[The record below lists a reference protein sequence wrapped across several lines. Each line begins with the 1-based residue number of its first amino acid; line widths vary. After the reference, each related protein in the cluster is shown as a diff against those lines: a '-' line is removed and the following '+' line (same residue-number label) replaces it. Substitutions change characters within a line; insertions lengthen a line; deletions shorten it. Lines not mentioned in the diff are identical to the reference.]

1 MGYWFLRWS
10 AMSEPANCAGCG
22 RPTQSHSVAID
33 VSDVD
38 RVGLPTL
45 AGVVCHRCWI
55 GETEATPAIG
65 SIDEKH
71 RLRAALDADRL
82 VAVDTPVEAID
93 GE

>member
-1 MGYWFLRWS
+1 
-10 AMSEPANCAGCG
+10 MSEPENCAGCG

-38 RVGLPTL
+38 AVGLPTL

-55 GETEATPAIG
+55 GDTEDTPAIG

-93 GE
+93 VE

>member
-1 MGYWFLRWS
+1 MTDP
-10 AMSEPANCAGCG
+10 ENCAGCG

-33 VSDVD
+33 VSGVD

-65 SIDEKH
+65 ERVGDK
-71 RLRAALDADRL
+71 RGLRAALDADRL
-82 VAVDTPVEAID
+82 VAVDTPAEAID
-93 GE
+93 GK